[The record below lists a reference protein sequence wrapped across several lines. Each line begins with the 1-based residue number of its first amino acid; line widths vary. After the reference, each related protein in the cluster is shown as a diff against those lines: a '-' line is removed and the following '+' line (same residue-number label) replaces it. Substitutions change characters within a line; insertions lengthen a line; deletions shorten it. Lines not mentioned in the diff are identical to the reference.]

1 MIPLKSNDDLQQLRK
16 SAAILAQI
24 MRSLR
29 ESIEVG
35 KTTSEIDKLAED
47 LVRKEN
53 ALPAFKGY
61 RGYPASICISINDE
75 VVHGIP
81 GERRLR
87 EGDIVSLDFGVNY
100 NGFFSDAAFTVGIGR
115 IHPRL
120 RKLIEV
126 TEDSLYDG
134 IKKAYAGNHISD
146 ISHAIQDYVERH
158 GFSVVRQF
166 VGHGI
171 GTQLHEEPEI
181 PNFGI
186 PHKGPVL
193 KRGMVLAI
201 EPMVNIGTWECKIT
215 NNSWTAVTSDGLV
228 SAHFEHTIA
237 ITDSDPEILTK

>member
-35 KTTSEIDKLAED
+35 KTTSEIDKLAEN

-120 RKLIEV
+120 HKLIEV
-126 TEDSLYDG
+126 TENSLYDG

-215 NNSWTAVTSDGLV
+215 NNGWTAVTSDGLV

-237 ITDSDPEILTK
+237 ITDSGPEILTK